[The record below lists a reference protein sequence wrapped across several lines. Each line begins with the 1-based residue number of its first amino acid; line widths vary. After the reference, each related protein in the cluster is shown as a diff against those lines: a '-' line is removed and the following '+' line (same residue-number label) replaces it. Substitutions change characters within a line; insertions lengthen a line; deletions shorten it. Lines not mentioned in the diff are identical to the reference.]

1 MSVIYANLGAAAAAV
16 ILLLL
21 RRVLKKRVPPGVFAA
36 LWFLVLVR
44 VLIPVEVT
52 THISVF
58 PAKAVSSAYVNEG
71 LEHGEGAA
79 DFAAPQYAAQAAG
92 EQQGS
97 AQNGAQA

>member
-58 PAKAVSSAYVNEG
+58 PAE
-71 LEHGEGAA
+71 
-79 DFAAPQYAAQAAG
+79 AG
-92 EQQGS
+92 
-97 AQNGAQA
+97 

>member
-21 RRVLKKRVPPGVFAA
+21 RRALKKRVRPGVFAA

-71 LEHGEGAA
+71 LEHGEDKQDFVMPPFGA
-79 DFAAPQYAAQAAG
+79 
-92 EQQGS
+92 
-97 AQNGAQA
+97 

>member
-79 DFAAPQYAAQAAG
+79 DFAAPQYAAQTAG
-92 EQQGS
+92 KTQNS
-97 AQNGAQA
+97 A